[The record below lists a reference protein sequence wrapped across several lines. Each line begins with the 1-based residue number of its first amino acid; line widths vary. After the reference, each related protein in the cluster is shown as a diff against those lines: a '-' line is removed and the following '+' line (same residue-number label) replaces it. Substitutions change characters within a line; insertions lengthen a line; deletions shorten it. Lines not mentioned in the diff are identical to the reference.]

1 MSLIN
6 NIIIKIKKENKYNKV
21 IKEIVK
27 NLVKNNLY
35 IKLKKYK

>member
-6 NIIIKIKKENKYNKV
+6 NIIIKIKNIYIYNKIV
-21 IKEIVK
+21 KEIVK

-35 IKLKKYK
+35 VKLKKYK

>member
-6 NIIIKIKKENKYNKV
+6 NIIIKIKNIYIYNKV
-21 IKEIVK
+21 VKEIVK

-35 IKLKKYK
+35 VKLKKYK